1 MSRPFSR
8 QSLGV
13 LTAGAALKAAP
24 WAGAT
29 CEPAWA
35 GPGAT
40 RGVATAL
47 ERLPEHASRAR
58 RGGKSPRAQP
68 TARPAAAS
76 RAQSPA
82 LCQVLPWTRRR
93 KHLRGPFGPEVD
105 QGAAPQR
112 RKANRTHNSTCAVG
126 TTQPSRQP
134 KQRRRSASSARPQ
147 VRRAA
152 DICSRGEGGIERHGL
167 RRGCQR
173 DLMRVGCAPSRALP
187 RRAPAD
193 DRQRLGSIRPHIG
206 RGRTKIV
213 LLLSAHEQQA
223 SVLEARVGWS
233 GIRGRGSQ
241 R

>member
-58 RGGKSPRAQP
+58 RGGKSPAARPA
-68 TARPAAAS
+68 ARPAAAS
-76 RAQSPA
+76 RAASPA
-82 LCQVLPWTRRR
+82 LRPGVSRDPPAQAPAETFR
-93 KHLRGPFGPEVD
+93 PEVD
-105 QGAAPQR
+105 EQSSAAAAQGEQDA
-112 RKANRTHNSTCAVG
+112 KSTCAVG
-126 TTQPSRQP
+126 TSQPSRQP

-167 RRGCQR
+167 RRQR
-173 DLMRVGCAPSRALP
+173 QHALEAQACAPSRALP
-187 RRAPAD
+187 R
-193 DRQRLGSIRPHIG
+193 
-206 RGRTKIV
+206 
-213 LLLSAHEQQA
+213 
-223 SVLEARVGWS
+223 
-233 GIRGRGSQ
+233 
-241 R
+241 